1 MSLTVIATMTAKPRS
16 EPRLHAALANL
27 VEPTLAEPGC
37 LAYRFYIAADR
48 PASVAI
54 IEEWTDEA
62 ALKQHYGTPHFL
74 EVAGQLEELLG
85 EPLVVK
91 HYGEVA

>member
-1 MSLTVIATMTAKPRS
+1 MSLTVIATMTAKPGS
-16 EPRLHAALANL
+16 EGTLHGALANL
-27 VEPTLAEPGC
+27 VEPTLAEAGC

-54 IEEWTDEA
+54 IEEWTDED
-62 ALKQHYGTPHFL
+62 ALKQHYGTAHFQ
-74 EVAGQLEELLG
+74 EVAGQLGELLG

-91 HYGEVA
+91 HYGEI

>member
-1 MSLTVIATMTAKPRS
+1 MSLTVIATMTAKYGS
-16 EPRLHAALANL
+16 EGKLHGALAEL
-27 VEPTLAEPGC
+27 VELTLAEPGC

-62 ALKQHYGTPHFL
+62 ALREHYTTAHFQA
-74 EVAGQLEELLG
+74 VATQLGELLG

-91 HYGEVA
+91 QYREL

>member
-1 MSLTVIATMTAKPRS
+1 MTLTVIATMTAKYGS
-16 EPRLHAALANL
+16 EGTLHAALADL
-27 VEPTLAEPGC
+27 VEPTLAEAGC

-62 ALKQHYGTPHFL
+62 ALQRHYGTPHFKA
-74 EVAGQLEELLG
+74 VAAQLDELLG

-91 HYGEVA
+91 HYGEIA

>member
-1 MSLTVIATMTAKPRS
+1 MSLTVIATMTAKFGS
-16 EPRLHAALANL
+16 EGTLHGALADL

-62 ALKQHYGTPHFL
+62 ALHQHYGTPHFQA
-74 EVAGQLEELLG
+74 VAAQLDELLG
-85 EPLVVK
+85 EALVVK
-91 HYGEVA
+91 HYAEIG